1 MPKAART
8 SQQDKPRK
16 LVIDQPDFRAYEP
29 QWVTGPHGVRMLIR
43 ECEELVDGR
52 WEGFVSIRKGARAIM
67 AKRAQQKGSVR

>member
-1 MPKAART
+1 MARSEREARKAKTR
-8 SQQDKPRK
+8 R

-52 WEGFVSIRKGARAIM
+52 WEGFVSIRKGARKLM
-67 AKRAQQKGSVR
+67 AKRATQKGVEA